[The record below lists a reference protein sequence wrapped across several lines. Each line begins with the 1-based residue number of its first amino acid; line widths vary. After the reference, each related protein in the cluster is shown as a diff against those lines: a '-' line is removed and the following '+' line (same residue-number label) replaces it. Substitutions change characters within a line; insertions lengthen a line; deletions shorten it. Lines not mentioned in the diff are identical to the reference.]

1 MGDLYDVGL
10 LHAKSGA
17 DLLQEESWTW
27 LSYPIL
33 TKESVPG
40 EYGPG
45 HNNFIKDPDTGD
57 DLMIYHAIPHDEN
70 DKTLFRQ
77 PGIRRVHWAKNGL
90 PYLEMTPERDLP
102 EACEEVVMKFTIE

>member
-1 MGDLYDVGL
+1 MDQATTIL
-10 LHAKSGA
+10 LKI
-17 DLLQEESWTW
+17 QT
-27 LSYPIL
+27 
-33 TKESVPG
+33 
-40 EYGPG
+40 
-45 HNNFIKDPDTGD
+45 TGD

-102 EACEEVVMKFTIE
+102 EGSENVVMELVVE